1 MLITLKNSNKKK
13 VLKQHLFIGNWD
25 KSIAIDGKQFIDI
38 LQNNDTV
45 YSKLHY
51 LIIRI
56 ESLFNCYETYIIEL
70 H

>member
-1 MLITLKNSNKKK
+1 M
-13 VLKQHLFIGNWD
+13 LKQHLFIGNWD
-25 KSIAIDGKQFIDI
+25 KSIATDGKQFIDI

-51 LIIRI
+51 LLIRI
-56 ESLFNCYETYIIEL
+56 QSFFNCYETYIIEL

>member
-1 MLITLKNSNKKK
+1 MLVTLKNSSKKK

-25 KSIAIDGKQFIDI
+25 KSIATDGKHFIDI

-56 ESLFNCYETYIIEL
+56 QSLFNCYETYIIEL
-70 H
+70 Y

>member
-25 KSIAIDGKQFIDI
+25 KSIATDGKQFIDI

-56 ESLFNCYETYIIEL
+56 
-70 H
+70 